1 MKLLKHLKTINKHKY
16 HVTKL
21 CFRCG
26 LYRQGLLHDLS
37 KYSIVELKSGA
48 KYYDDGTRSPNG
60 IERQTIGYSKAW
72 LHHKGRNR
80 HHWEYWVDF
89 DKSGVTPAKIPI
101 KYVVEMFCDRV
112 AATYVYN
119 GDKYNDEAP
128 LAYYR
133 NTHFYYIIEESTD
146 QILLDM
152 LMYLSKNGLN
162 NTIAYIRKK
171 YLKKG

>member
-1 MKLLKHLKTINKHKY
+1 MKLIKHLKTINKHKY

-26 LYRQGLLHDLS
+26 LYRRGILHDLS
-37 KYSIVELKSGA
+37 KYSVIELASGA

-72 LHHKGRNR
+72 LHHKGRNK

-89 DKSGVTPAKIPI
+89 NKDGATPAKMPI
-101 KYVVEMFCDRV
+101 EYVVEMFCDRV

-119 GDKYNDEAP
+119 SNNYNDHAP
-128 LAYYR
+128 LEYYYR
-133 NTHFYYIIEESTD
+133 TRFYYIIEESTD
-146 QILLDM
+146 AILLDM
-152 LMYLSKNGLN
+152 LTYLFNHGLT
-162 NTIAYIRKK
+162 NTIAYIKK
-171 YLKKG
+171 NYLSKR